1 MVRAWHYSHTVAQ
14 LEEQPIKFVSS
25 GVDGNSVQMP
35 AGRKHQALTM
45 VWLESILS
53 RVDKESIDSD
63 LG

>member
-1 MVRAWHYSHTVAQ
+1 MAQ
-14 LEEQPIKFVSS
+14 LEEQLIKFVSS

-35 AGRKHQALTM
+35 AGRKHKALTLG
-45 VWLESILS
+45 WLESILS

>member
-14 LEEQPIKFVSS
+14 LVEQLIKFVSS

-35 AGRKHQALTM
+35 AGRKRKALTM
-45 VWLESILS
+45 GWLESILS